1 MSELGPLEA
10 GRKLFNA
17 GDYHDAHEQIEQ
29 LWEATHDESSD
40 FFKGLI
46 QAAIALH
53 HFRKGNLAGA
63 KKLYSGHRRYLAP
76 YLPTHLGLD
85 VAAFLDEM
93 QSFLRPV
100 LRAREVDRVAFE
112 MDGRPQLRRAE

>member
-100 LRAREVDRVAFE
+100 LRAREGDRVAFE

>member
-1 MSELGPLEA
+1 MSELEPLEA
-10 GRKLFNA
+10 GRELFNA

-100 LRAREVDRVAFE
+100 LRAREGDVVAFE